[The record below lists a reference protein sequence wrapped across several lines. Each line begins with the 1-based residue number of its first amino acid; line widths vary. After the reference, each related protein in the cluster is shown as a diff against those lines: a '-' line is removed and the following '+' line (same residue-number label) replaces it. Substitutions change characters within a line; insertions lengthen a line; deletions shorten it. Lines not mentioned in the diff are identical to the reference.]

1 MYKYTGKKLYC
12 EGIFLP
18 DLADRYGTPLYVYSA
33 AVIRERAARLKKAL
47 SGLDDV
53 LIAYSVK
60 VNNNIRIMKLIKDFS
75 FGADII
81 SVGELHKFMKA
92 GGDPRKVVFAG
103 VAKSREEIAYA
114 LDHKILMFNAE
125 SIPEIL
131 RINEVAKEKKVVAPV
146 GVRINPDI
154 EAGTHAKITTGKK
167 GVKFGVS
174 VKNLLASAETLRRL
188 QHIDLL
194 GIDVHIGSQILSVDP
209 FIKAYSTVADVISQM
224 RSAGFDIRIA
234 DLGGGF
240 GIPYNKNDAPFDFN
254 RYKKE
259 AVPILKSM
267 QTKIILEPGRFLV
280 GESGA
285 LILSVEYIKEEWGK
299 TFVITNGGMNDYIRS
314 ALYDAYNDFLPVYRR
329 DGVMTCD
336 IVGTVCETSDI
347 FAARREISTVKEG
360 DLLALMDAG
369 AYGFSMASRYNARP
383 LAAEVLVDGE
393 KAELIR
399 RRETLDDLTYCDD
412 LS

>member
-1 MYKYTGKKLYC
+1 MYKYTGNKLCC
-12 EGIFLP
+12 EGVYLS

-33 AVIRERAARLKKAL
+33 AVIRERAALLKNAL

-60 VNNNIRIMKLIKDFS
+60 VNNNIGIMKILRDIS

-81 SVGELHKFMKA
+81 SAGELHKFMKA

-114 LDHKILMFNAE
+114 LDHGILMFNAE

-188 QHIDLL
+188 QYIDLL

-209 FIKAYSTVADVISQM
+209 FIKAYSTVAGVVSEM

-240 GIPYNKNDAPFDFN
+240 GIPYNKSDAPFDFK
-254 RYKKE
+254 RYHKE
-259 AVPILKSM
+259 AFPILKSM
-267 QTKIILEPGRFLV
+267 ETKIILEPGRFIV

-285 LILSVEYIKEEWGK
+285 LLLSVEYIKEEWGK

-347 FAARREISTVKEG
+347 FAARREIPAVQEG

-399 RRETLDDLTYCDD
+399 RRETLDDLTDCDN
-412 LS
+412 LG

>member
-1 MYKYTGKKLYC
+1 MYKYTGNKLCC
-12 EGIFLP
+12 EGVYMS

-33 AVIRERAARLKKAL
+33 AVIRERAALLKNAL

-60 VNNNIRIMKLIKDFS
+60 VNNNVSIMKILKDIS

-81 SVGELHKFMKA
+81 SAGELHKFMKA

-103 VAKSREEIAYA
+103 VAKSRAEIAYA
-114 LDHKILMFNAE
+114 LDHGILMFNAE

-131 RINEVAKEKKVVAPV
+131 RINEVAKERKTVAPV

-174 VKNLLASAETLRRL
+174 VKNLLASAETLRKL
-188 QHIDLL
+188 KHIDLL

-209 FIKAYSTVADVISQM
+209 FIKAYSTVAGVISEM

-240 GIPYNKNDAPFDFN
+240 GIPYNKNDAPFDFK
-254 RYKKE
+254 RYQKE

-267 QTKIILEPGRFLV
+267 ETKIILEPGRFIV

-285 LILSVEYIKEEWGK
+285 LLLSVEYVKNEWEK

-347 FAARREISTVKEG
+347 FAARREIPTVQEG

-383 LAAEVLVDGE
+383 LAAEVLVDGG

-399 RRETLDDLTYCDD
+399 RRETLDDLTDCDNF
-412 LS
+412 S